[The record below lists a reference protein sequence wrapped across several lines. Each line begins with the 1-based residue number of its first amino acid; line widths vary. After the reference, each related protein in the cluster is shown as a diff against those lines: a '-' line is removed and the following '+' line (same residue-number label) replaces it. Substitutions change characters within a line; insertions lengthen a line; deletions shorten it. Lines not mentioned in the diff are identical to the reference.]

1 MKEIKVGFRKEK
13 KKELDKELIKTC
25 SNCSKLSG
33 LCPREAK
40 ANNKKYIP
48 KRFKCFECYKLNT
61 SIS

>member
-25 SNCSKLSG
+25 SNCP
-33 LCPREAK
+33 CEAK

-48 KRFKCFECYKLNT
+48 KRFKCYECYKLNT
-61 SIS
+61 SSISQ

>member
-25 SNCSKLSG
+25 SNCSH
-33 LCPREAK
+33 
-40 ANNKKYIP
+40 NKKYIP
-48 KRFKCFECYKLNT
+48 KRFKCYECYKLNT